1 MYWATVGSATLW
13 PSRTRVPFTLK
24 NTTRIVG
31 ADLHGDKFDD
41 AVVLA
46 EDGKLCEISNTPYPP
61 HP

>member
-1 MYWATVGSATLW
+1 
-13 PSRTRVPFTLK
+13 VPFTLK

-31 ADLHGDKFDD
+31 ADLHGDRFDD
-41 AVVLA
+41 AAVLA